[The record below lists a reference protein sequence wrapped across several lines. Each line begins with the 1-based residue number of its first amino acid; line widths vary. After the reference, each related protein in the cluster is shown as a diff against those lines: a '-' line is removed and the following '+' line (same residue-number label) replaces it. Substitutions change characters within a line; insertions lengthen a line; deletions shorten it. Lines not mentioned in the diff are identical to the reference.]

1 MPIVTGKNGH
11 RVTLT
16 RVTRKKVTRK
26 KVTRKTVMNRA
37 PGGAALLPLAMLQ
50 APIADAQLP
59 LSIET
64 LLMPP
69 STFTLSTQTHWQE
82 SRQPTLSRRITPSGG
97 ALLSIG
103 QRRVEQSVNAVGAR
117 YGFAPRWELNGRL
130 LHRQTRW
137 NDTGGRAG
145 QAKGFSADVGLSWL
159 VRPEHAAPA
168 ILVDARLDL
177 LSKAAVPDAEQQS
190 LQGAEFGI
198 TGYRSLDPV
207 VLSVSARYRRQI
219 EHRAT
224 SGGPSTLHSLLLA
237 PQVNFAVNAKV
248 TLVGGLSLQYRD
260 PPLDTDTAGG
270 ARVDTALRLGLGY
283 AASRHSTIFFNT
295 NIATAGRSSGF
306 DLEWL
311 YRFQ

>member
-1 MPIVTGKNGH
+1 MPIGTGKIGH
-11 RVTLT
+11 RVTRKRLT
-16 RVTRKKVTRK
+16 WKRVTW
-26 KVTRKTVMNRA
+26 KTVMNRV
-37 PGGAALLPLAMLQ
+37 PGASSLLPLAMLQ
-50 APIADAQLP
+50 APIAHAQLP

-82 SRQPTLSRRITPSGG
+82 SRQPVLFRRSAPSGG

-103 QRRVEQSVNAVGAR
+103 QRRVEQTVTAVAAR

-130 LHRQTRW
+130 SHRQTRW
-137 NDTGGRAG
+137 NDPGRRTGEAR
-145 QAKGFSADVGLSWL
+145 GFSADVGLSWL
-159 VRPEHAAPA
+159 VRPEQAAPA
-168 ILVDARLDL
+168 ILVDARLNL
-177 LSKAAVPDAEQQS
+177 SSKAAAPDAEQQS

-198 TGYRSLDPV
+198 TAYRSLDPV
-207 VLSVSARYRRQI
+207 VLSVSARYRRQNG
-219 EHRAT
+219 HRAA
-224 SGGPSTLHSLLLA
+224 SGGASTVHSLMVA

-283 AASRHSTIFFNT
+283 AASRRSTIFFNT
-295 NIATAGRSSGF
+295 NIDTAGRGSGF